1 MCAPLLHH
9 WQKRLYVTSEAGYPQ
24 CSEGWVAEVLSLL
37 SQEEADPVRAP
48 EVSALLRALIELE
61 FYMKTA
67 QLSIRLGL
75 KN

>member
-1 MCAPLLHH
+1 M
-9 WQKRLYVTSEAGYPQ
+9 TSEAGYPQ
-24 CSEGWVAEVLSLL
+24 CSELLQGWAAEVLCLL

-67 QLSIRLGL
+67 WLSIRLGL